1 MAFLKRV
8 LPSFTLRSAIFA
20 FIVIFLV
27 LVGMLL
33 GLFEPLELKAI
44 DNAFNLRGANDPIP
58 AVDGAGNP
66 RLDSSGKPESLIV
79 IVAIDD
85 ESIRETNLQW
95 PWPRSYE
102 AQLISAIAASQPKSI
117 TTDIF
122 WYEPGLDT
130 GGDTALAQAIAKAGN
145 VILANDINRVTGP
158 GFDYEE
164 LRAPLPDLRAGA
176 LNVGI
181 ANLDRDTDGF
191 VRSMPFYRLSQSNG
205 QAYFSWAAY
214 TYFNYLGVPPP
225 SSIGAEPLPVGDRT
239 VPLENG
245 LLRVNYLGA
254 PGLVFDQVPA
264 YQVVNGDIYQR
275 LGADFFKDK
284 IVLLGATTES
294 LHDTY
299 PVPFKGDIQPMP
311 GVEINAH
318 VINTLLTQRYISRW
332 NIGVGL
338 LVTLILGVLAYFFS
352 TIPQPFLSLGLTG
365 LTALVYLAFW
375 AMAFT
380 QFRTEVFVVAPL
392 TCFVLGYA
400 VPSVERALSEQLEK
414 RKVRGIF
421 ERFVSPQMVEQ
432 MIERGLEGARGQ
444 RTELTILFS
453 DIRGFTTMSENLSP
467 DQVVDLLNE
476 YLGVMTDVIL
486 KHGGTID
493 KYEGDLIMAFFNAP
507 LPQVDHAKR
516 AVDAAIDM
524 RVTLDTLKAKWAR
537 DKSRPTNFEMGIGL
551 NTGDAFVGLLGSEKR
566 INYTCIGDSVNLAS
580 RVQDLTKDLHWP
592 LLITE
597 FTYAIVKEHFDCEF
611 AEARLVKGKTQ
622 PVGMYRVLGRKGAPE
637 SERIRPLFA

>member
-1 MAFLKRV
+1 MTFLRRV
-8 LPSFTLRSAIFA
+8 LPTFTLRSAIFA
-20 FIVIFLV
+20 AVTIFII
-27 LVGMLL
+27 LL
-33 GLFEPLELKAI
+33 GTLMGLFEPLELRAI
-44 DNAFNLRGANDPIP
+44 DNAFNIRGPLAPVP
-58 AVDGAGNP
+58 AVDQNGSP
-66 RLDSSGKPESLIV
+66 RLDPNGNPESLIV

-85 ESIRETNLQW
+85 ESIRETHMEW
-95 PWPRSYE
+95 PWPRAYM
-102 AQLISAIAASQPKSI
+102 AQLISAIAADQPKSI

-122 WYEPGLDT
+122 WYEPGADS
-130 GGDTALAQAIAKAGN
+130 GGDAALAQAIAKAGN
-145 VILANDINRVTGP
+145 VILANDINRITGP
-158 GFDYEE
+158 GYDYEE

-181 ANLDRDTDGF
+181 ANLNRDADGF
-191 VRSMPFYRLSQSNG
+191 VRSMPFYRISQSDG
-205 QAYFSWAAY
+205 QAYFSWSAY
-214 TYFNYLGVPPP
+214 TYFNYLGVSAPT
-225 SSIGAEPLPVGDRT
+225 SIGGSSLAVGNRQ
-239 VPLENG
+239 VPLEGG
-245 LLRVNYLGA
+245 LVRVNYLGN
-254 PGLVFDQVPA
+254 PGQVFNQVPA
-264 YQVVNGDIYQR
+264 YQVVNGDVAQR
-275 LGADFFKDK
+275 LGADYFKDK
-284 IVLLGATTES
+284 IVLIGATTES

-299 PVPFKGDIQPMP
+299 SVPFNGQVQPMP

-318 VINTLLTQRYISRW
+318 VINTLLTQQYLYRW
-332 NIGVGL
+332 NILTALIATL
-338 LVTLILGVLAYFFS
+338 LLGVLAYIFS
-352 TIPQPFLSLGLTG
+352 AIPQPFLSLGLAGST
-365 LTALVYLAFW
+365 LVLYLLAWFFAF
-375 AMAFT
+375 A
-380 QFRTEVFVVAPL
+380 QFNTEIYIVAPL

-400 VPSVERALSEQLEK
+400 VPSVERALTEQLEK
-414 RKVRGIF
+414 RRVRGIF
-421 ERFVSPQMVEQ
+421 ERFVSPQMVGQ
-432 MIERGLEGARGQ
+432 MLERGLEGARGQ

-453 DIRGFTTMSENLSP
+453 DIRGFTTMSEQLSP

-507 LPQVDHAKR
+507 IPQADHAKR
-516 AVDAAIDM
+516 GVEAAIDM
-524 RVTLDTLKAKWAR
+524 RIALDALKAKWAK

-597 FTYAIVKEHFDCEF
+597 FTHAIVKDYFDCEF

-637 SERIRPLFA
+637 SERVRALFA